1 VTQWSPIWK
10 IIVNGTE
17 VTDSVLA
24 NLTINSGRTNVYE
37 QAQAGYCNL
46 QIINFNQEAVNYN
59 VGDSV
64 TVELKDSTSTFVAIF
79 GGSIVDLSVTV
90 SDVGN
95 ISYTQTIGIIALG
108 ALSRLPKA
116 LTDGVL
122 PKEFDGDQMYDI
134 LSQALFITWQQV
146 PSALQWNTYD
156 PTETWATAGNNG
168 LGEIDRPGAYE
179 LAART
184 SSRTDIYSLAVAIAT
199 SGFGYLY
206 EQANGQIG
214 YADAQHRSVYLNAN
228 GYVDLSA
235 NQALAN
241 GINIVTRTGDIRNS
255 VTVKYGASS
264 SAEESAEDTDSIA
277 IYGQLAQIVT
287 TTLHDSADA
296 TAQANFYLELRAY
309 PQAMFNRITYELTN
323 PEVDDA
329 DRDALISIFMGMP
342 VRIADLPLNMSASQ
356 YLGFVEGWT
365 IQAGYNQC
373 SITPLMS
380 PLAFSIQSLQWQSV
394 NPAEQWNTISPTLD
408 WEHAT
413 TTVA

>member
-1 VTQWSPIWK
+1 MTLWNPIWR
-10 IIVNGTE
+10 ITVNGS
-17 VTDSVLA
+17 VITDSVLA
-24 NLTINSGRTNVYE
+24 NLTINSGRTNIYE

-46 QIINFNQEAVNYN
+46 QIINFNQEPINYN
-59 VGDSV
+59 VADSV
-64 TVELKDSTSTFVAIF
+64 TVELKDSTGTFVAIF

-122 PKEFDGDQMYDI
+122 PKEFDGDQMYEV
-134 LSQALFITWQQV
+134 LRQALFSTWQQV
-146 PSALQWNTYD
+146 PSSLQWNTYD
-156 PTETWATAGNNG
+156 PTITWANAENNG
-168 LGEIDRPGAYE
+168 LGDIDRPGAYE

-184 SSRTDIYSLAVAIAT
+184 SNRIDIYSLATAIAT
-199 SGFGYLY
+199 SGMGYLY

-214 YADAQHRSVYLNAN
+214 YADAQHRTLYLNTN
-228 GYVDLSA
+228 GYVDLTA

-255 VTVKYGASS
+255 VTVKYGATSS
-264 SAEESAEDTDSIA
+264 SEQSAQDLASITL
-277 IYGQLAQIVT
+277 YGQLAQIVT
-287 TTLHDSADA
+287 TTLHNSADA
-296 TAQANFYLELRAY
+296 TIQANFYLDLRAY
-309 PQAMFNRITYELTN
+309 PQAMFNQITYELTN
-323 PEVDDA
+323 PEVDDS
-329 DRDALISIFMGMP
+329 DRDSLISIFMGMP
-342 VRIADLPLNMSASQ
+342 VRISDLPLNMSSSQ

-365 IQAGYNQC
+365 IQAAYNQC

-394 NPAEQWNTISPTLD
+394 SPLEKWNTISPTLD

>member
-1 VTQWSPIWK
+1 MTLWNPIWR
-10 IIVNGTE
+10 ITVNGS
-17 VTDSVLA
+17 VITDSVLA
-24 NLTINSGRTNVYE
+24 NLTINSGRTNIYE

-46 QIINFNQEAVNYN
+46 QIINFNQEPINYN
-59 VGDSV
+59 VADSV
-64 TVELKDSTSTFVAIF
+64 TVELKDSTNTFVAIF

-122 PKEFDGDQMYDI
+122 PKEFDGDQMYDV
-134 LSQALFITWQQV
+134 LRQALFSTWQQV
-146 PSALQWNTYD
+146 PSSLQWNTYD
-156 PTETWATAGNNG
+156 PTVTWANAENNG
-168 LGEIDRPGAYE
+168 LGDIDRPGAYE
-179 LAART
+179 LAAR
-184 SSRTDIYSLAVAIAT
+184 SSNRIDIYSLATAIAT
-199 SGFGYLY
+199 SGMGYLY

-214 YADAQHRSVYLNAN
+214 YADAQHRTLYLNTN
-228 GYVDLSA
+228 GYVDLTA

-255 VTVKYGASS
+255 VTIKYGATSS
-264 SAEESAEDTDSIA
+264 SEESAQDLQSIA
-277 IYGQLAQIVT
+277 LFGQQAQIVT
-287 TTLHDSADA
+287 TTLHNSADA
-296 TAQANFYLELRAY
+296 TIQANFYLDLRAY
-309 PQAMFNRITYELTN
+309 PQAMFNQITYELTN
-323 PEVDDA
+323 PEVDDS
-329 DRDALISIFMGMP
+329 DRNSLISIFMGMP
-342 VRIADLPLNMSASQ
+342 VRISDLPLNMSASQ

-365 IQAGYNQC
+365 IQAAYNQC

-394 NPAEQWNTISPTLD
+394 SPLEQWNTISPTLD